1 MNVSHP
7 VRQALIATVVSIAFA
22 LSTATVGANP
32 LGDDTQPF
40 ALYVSTNQGQAY
52 QPIDPMAL
60 TDLDSASA
68 LMFDHDWPELAVSAD
83 GSTFV
88 IIEPSRAGLDQW
100 IAVRDGIGG
109 AVRQTITPTEAV
121 YGPRLNADGSRVVVR
136 APHADPC
143 GPGGYP
149 AQTWHTYDTSTG
161 DLMATIR
168 ANDGD
173 PLWPDLIDPAGERLY
188 YPFYDRQASSSA
200 TANDSSGP
208 WPLQIAAFDLDTG
221 QEAATMTVPGVS
233 AGSWQAESI
242 DQMYVGE
249 MELPAVTLSPDGSRL
264 AVIDAALE
272 TLTLLDAG
280 TLAVQ
285 ETHAIHR
292 SESLTDRL
300 LGWLGLERFSYELG
314 RNRIATV
321 GKPPRRVRCGDRGQR
336 RRDRVVQGLAGAR
349 SAPAQGG
356 LERAERL
363 FDRGEVRRVRRQ
375 PQELAAPRFNAPLG
389 IGALVHAEVVPDH
402 HLARFEARSQDL
414 VDEGIEGAAVDRPLP
429 RHRRRDPVETERG
442 DQRRVRAV
450 VPGHR
455 PDHPLPTRRPA
466 IARGHGE
473 IGSRLIDE
481 HEGGRINLVQGFPPG
496 GAPNGITFRR
506 VEDFF

>member
-7 VRQALIATVVSIAFA
+7 VRHALIATVVSIAFA

-52 QPIDPMAL
+52 QSIDLMTL

-109 AVRQTITPTEAV
+109 TVRQTITPTETV

-143 GPGGYP
+143 GPGRCP

-300 LGWLGLERFSYELG
+300 LGWLGLVPQSAQAKVSEG
-314 RNRIATV
+314 RSLRAAWSADGQSLYLTGHEIEV
-321 GKPPRRVRCGDRGQR
+321 GETMDDITGPG
-336 RRDRVVQGLAGAR
+336 
-349 SAPAQGG
+349 
-356 LERAERL
+356 
-363 FDRGEVRRVRRQ
+363 
-375 PQELAAPRFNAPLG
+375 LG
-389 IGALVHAEVVPDH
+389 ISKIDVGTGDVTAVAREGRDADFMVPAPDRRSLYVLMPETPWWDNGGGSAYVLRRLDADSLETMAGRRFDAWPQIMLVP
-402 HLARFEARSQDL
+402 
-414 VDEGIEGAAVDRPLP
+414 
-429 RHRRRDPVETERG
+429 RG
-442 DQRRVRAV
+442 DAQAN
-450 VPGHR
+450 H
-455 PDHPLPTRRPA
+455 
-466 IARGHGE
+466 
-473 IGSRLIDE
+473 
-481 HEGGRINLVQGFPPG
+481 
-496 GAPNGITFRR
+496 
-506 VEDFF
+506 